1 MARKA
6 RCIFLKR
13 PPQKSPK
20 TATVNPNVDHFGY
33 RQDRLYAEEVPL
45 SAIAERVGT
54 PCYVYSRATLER
66 HFQVFDEAFGEWPHH
81 ICFAVKANGNL
92 AVLQV
97 LERLGAGFDIVSGG
111 ELARVLAA
119 GGRASDVVFSG
130 VGKSSDE
137 IAKALTAGVRILS
150 IESGEELERVNA
162 VALSLGRKAP
172 IGIRINPDVDPNTHP
187 YIATGLRENKFGV
200 PAADAPALYRKA
212 NAMAG
217 IEVVGI
223 GCHIGSQL
231 TEIAPF
237 CDAVERVLD
246 VVDTLV
252 QDDIELSH
260 LDLGG
265 GVGIRYSDETPPDPK
280 DYVQAILAILKRR
293 NCDLAVTLEPGR
305 AIAGNAGVL
314 LSSVE
319 YIKSG
324 PEKDFV
330 IVDAAMN
337 DLLRPALYQAWHEVV
352 RADRGPDREMHT
364 CDVVGPVCETG
375 DFIARDRQLAVAPG
389 DLVAVRSVGAYG
401 FVMASN
407 YNTRPRPAEVMVD
420 GDQLYVVRERE
431 QTADLFSAETL
442 LP

>member
-1 MARKA
+1 M
-6 RCIFLKR
+6 
-13 PPQKSPK
+13 
-20 TATVNPNVDHFGY
+20 
-33 RQDRLYAEEVPL
+33 
-45 SAIAERVGT
+45 
-54 PCYVYSRATLER
+54 
-66 HFQVFDEAFGEWPHH
+66 
-81 ICFAVKANGNL
+81 
-92 AVLQV
+92 
-97 LERLGAGFDIVSGG
+97 
-111 ELARVLAA
+111 ARVLAA
-119 GGRASDVVFSG
+119 GGRASNVVFSG

-162 VALSLGRKAP
+162 VALSLGHKAP

-200 PAADAPALYRKA
+200 PAADAPELYRKA
-212 NAMAG
+212 SAMAG

-246 VVDTLV
+246 VVDTLA
-252 QDDIELSH
+252 QDDIRLSH

-352 RADRGPDREMHT
+352 RADRGPDRKMLT

-389 DLVAVRSVGAYG
+389 DLVVVRSVGAYG

>member
-1 MARKA
+1 M
-6 RCIFLKR
+6 
-13 PPQKSPK
+13 
-20 TATVNPNVDHFGY
+20 DHFGY

-45 SAIAERVGT
+45 SVIAERVGT

-66 HFQVFDEAFGEWPHH
+66 HYRVFDEAFDDWPHH

-162 VALSLGRKAP
+162 VALSLGSKAP

-217 IEVVGI
+217 IEVAGI

-246 VVDTLV
+246 VVDTLA
-252 QDDIELSH
+252 QDDIVLSH

-352 RADRGPDREMHT
+352 RADRGPDREMLT

-420 GDQLYVVRERE
+420 GDQLHVVRERE

>member
-1 MARKA
+1 M
-6 RCIFLKR
+6 
-13 PPQKSPK
+13 
-20 TATVNPNVDHFGY
+20 DHFGY

-54 PCYVYSRATLER
+54 PCYVYSHATLER
-66 HFQVFDEAFGEWPHH
+66 HYRVFDEAFGDWPHH

-119 GGRASDVVFSG
+119 GGRASNVVFSG

-162 VALSLGRKAP
+162 VALSIGHKAP

-200 PAADAPALYRKA
+200 PAADAPELYRKA
-212 NAMAG
+212 SAMAG

-246 VVDTLV
+246 VVDTLA
-252 QDDIELSH
+252 QEDIRLSH

-352 RADRGPDREMHT
+352 RADRGPDRKMLT

-389 DLVAVRSVGAYG
+389 DLVVVRSVGAYG

>member
-1 MARKA
+1 
-6 RCIFLKR
+6 
-13 PPQKSPK
+13 
-20 TATVNPNVDHFGY
+20 VDHFGY

-66 HFQVFDEAFGEWPHH
+66 HYQVFDEAFGEWPHH

-162 VALSLGRKAP
+162 VALSLGHKAP

-246 VVDTLV
+246 VVDTLA

-352 RADRGPDREMHT
+352 RADRGPDRKMLT

-420 GDQLYVVRERE
+420 GDQLHVVRERE

>member
-1 MARKA
+1 M
-6 RCIFLKR
+6 
-13 PPQKSPK
+13 
-20 TATVNPNVDHFGY
+20 DHFGY
-33 RQDRLYAEEVPL
+33 RQDRLYAEDVLL

-66 HFQVFDEAFGEWPHH
+66 HYQVFDEAFGEWPHH

-119 GGRASDVVFSG
+119 GGRASNVVFSG

-162 VALSLGRKAP
+162 VALSLGHKAP

-200 PAADAPALYRKA
+200 PAVDAPALYGKA

-252 QDDIELSH
+252 QYDIVLSH

-265 GVGIRYSDETPPDPK
+265 GVGIRYSDETPRDPK

-352 RADRGPDREMHT
+352 RADRGPDRQMHT

-407 YNTRPRPAEVMVD
+407 YNPRPRPAEVMVD

>member
-1 MARKA
+1 M
-6 RCIFLKR
+6 
-13 PPQKSPK
+13 
-20 TATVNPNVDHFGY
+20 DHFGY

-66 HFQVFDEAFGEWPHH
+66 HYRVFDEAFGDWPHH

-119 GGRASDVVFSG
+119 GGRAGDVVFSG

-150 IESGEELERVNA
+150 IESWEELERVNA

-200 PAADAPALYRKA
+200 PAVDAPALYQKA

-252 QDDIELSH
+252 QDDIVLSH

-352 RADRGPDREMHT
+352 RADRGPDRQMHA

-420 GDQLYVVRERE
+420 GDQVYVVRERE

>member
-1 MARKA
+1 
-6 RCIFLKR
+6 
-13 PPQKSPK
+13 
-20 TATVNPNVDHFGY
+20 VDHFGY

-54 PCYVYSRATLER
+54 PCYVYSHATLER
-66 HFQVFDEAFGEWPHH
+66 HYRVFDEAFGDWPHH

-119 GGRASDVVFSG
+119 GGRASNVVFSG

-162 VALSLGRKAP
+162 VALSLGHKAP

-200 PAADAPALYRKA
+200 PAADAPELYRKA
-212 NAMAG
+212 SAMAG

-246 VVDTLV
+246 VVDTLA
-252 QDDIELSH
+252 QDDIRLSH

-352 RADRGPDREMHT
+352 RADRGPDRKMLT

-389 DLVAVRSVGAYG
+389 DLVVVRSVGAYG

-420 GDQLYVVRERE
+420 GDQIYVVRERE

>member
-1 MARKA
+1 M
-6 RCIFLKR
+6 
-13 PPQKSPK
+13 
-20 TATVNPNVDHFGY
+20 DHFGY

-45 SAIAERVGT
+45 SVIAERVGT

-66 HFQVFDEAFGEWPHH
+66 HYRVFDEAFGDWPHH

-162 VALSLGRKAP
+162 VALSLGHKAP

-246 VVDTLV
+246 VVDILA
-252 QDDIELSH
+252 QDDIRLSH

-352 RADRGPDREMHT
+352 RADRGPDRKMLT

-420 GDQLYVVRERE
+420 GDQLHVVRERE

>member
-1 MARKA
+1 M
-6 RCIFLKR
+6 
-13 PPQKSPK
+13 
-20 TATVNPNVDHFGY
+20 DHFGY

-54 PCYVYSRATLER
+54 PCYVYSHATLVR
-66 HFQVFDEAFGEWPHH
+66 HYRVFDETFGDWPHH

-92 AVLQV
+92 AVLQL

-119 GGRASDVVFSG
+119 GGRASNVVFSG

-162 VALSLGRKAP
+162 VALSLGHRAP

-200 PAADAPALYRKA
+200 PAADAPELYRKA
-212 NAMAG
+212 SGMAG

-246 VVDTLV
+246 VVDTLA
-252 QDDIELSH
+252 QDDIRLSH

-352 RADRGPDREMHT
+352 RADRGPDRKMLT

-375 DFIARDRQLAVAPG
+375 DFIARDRRLAVAPG
-389 DLVAVRSVGAYG
+389 DLVVVRSVGAYG

-431 QTADLFSAETL
+431 QTADLFSTETL

>member
-1 MARKA
+1 M
-6 RCIFLKR
+6 
-13 PPQKSPK
+13 
-20 TATVNPNVDHFGY
+20 DHFGY

-246 VVDTLV
+246 VVDTLA

-305 AIAGNAGVL
+305 AIAGNAGLL

>member
-1 MARKA
+1 M
-6 RCIFLKR
+6 
-13 PPQKSPK
+13 
-20 TATVNPNVDHFGY
+20 DHFGY

-66 HFQVFDEAFGEWPHH
+66 HYQVFDEAFGEWPHH

-246 VVDTLV
+246 VVDTLA

-352 RADRGPDREMHT
+352 RVDRGPDREMHT

>member
-1 MARKA
+1 M
-6 RCIFLKR
+6 
-13 PPQKSPK
+13 
-20 TATVNPNVDHFGY
+20 DHFGY

-66 HFQVFDEAFGEWPHH
+66 HYQVFDEAFGEWPHH

-246 VVDTLV
+246 VVDTLA

>member
-1 MARKA
+1 M
-6 RCIFLKR
+6 
-13 PPQKSPK
+13 
-20 TATVNPNVDHFGY
+20 DHFGY

-66 HFQVFDEAFGEWPHH
+66 HYRVFDEAFGDWPHH

-162 VALSLGRKAP
+162 VALSLGHKAP

-246 VVDTLV
+246 VVDTLA
-252 QDDIELSH
+252 QDDIRLSH

-265 GVGIRYSDETPPDPK
+265 GVGIRYADETPPDPK

-352 RADRGPDREMHT
+352 RADRGPDRKMLT

-420 GDQLYVVRERE
+420 GDQLHVVRERE

>member
-1 MARKA
+1 M
-6 RCIFLKR
+6 
-13 PPQKSPK
+13 
-20 TATVNPNVDHFGY
+20 DHFGY
-33 RQDRLYAEEVPL
+33 RQDRLYAEEVPF

-66 HFQVFDEAFGEWPHH
+66 HYRVFDEAFGDWPHH

-119 GGRASDVVFSG
+119 GGCAGDVVFSG

-162 VALSLGRKAP
+162 VALSLGSKAP

-200 PAADAPALYRKA
+200 PAADAPSLYRKA

-231 TEIAPF
+231 TEMAPF
-237 CDAVERVLD
+237 CDAVEKVLD
-246 VVDTLV
+246 VVETLA
-252 QDDIELSH
+252 DDGIVLSH

-324 PEKDFV
+324 PEKVFV
-330 IVDAAMN
+330 IVDVAMN

-352 RADRGPDREMHT
+352 RVDRGPDRKMHA
-364 CDVVGPVCETG
+364 CDIVGPVCETG

-420 GDQLYVVRERE
+420 GDQLHVVRERE

>member
-1 MARKA
+1 M
-6 RCIFLKR
+6 
-13 PPQKSPK
+13 
-20 TATVNPNVDHFGY
+20 DHFGY

-66 HFQVFDEAFGEWPHH
+66 HYRVFDEAFGDWPHH

-162 VALSLGRKAP
+162 VALSLGHKAP

-231 TEIAPF
+231 TEVAPF

-246 VVDTLV
+246 VVDILA
-252 QDDIELSH
+252 QDDIVLSH

-352 RADRGPDREMHT
+352 RADRGPDRKMLT

-420 GDQLYVVRERE
+420 GDQLHVVRERE

>member
-1 MARKA
+1 M
-6 RCIFLKR
+6 
-13 PPQKSPK
+13 
-20 TATVNPNVDHFGY
+20 DHFGY

-45 SAIAERVGT
+45 STIAESVGT

-66 HFQVFDEAFGEWPHH
+66 HYRVFDEAFGDWPHH

-119 GGRASDVVFSG
+119 AGRASDVVFSG

-162 VALSLGRKAP
+162 VALSLGSKAP

-217 IEVVGI
+217 IEVAGI

-246 VVDTLV
+246 VVDTLA
-252 QDDIELSH
+252 QDDIVLSH

-352 RADRGPDREMHT
+352 RADRRPDREMLT

-420 GDQLYVVRERE
+420 GDQLFVVRERE

>member
-1 MARKA
+1 M
-6 RCIFLKR
+6 
-13 PPQKSPK
+13 
-20 TATVNPNVDHFGY
+20 DHFVY
-33 RQDRLYAEEVPL
+33 RQDRLYVEEVPL

-66 HFQVFDEAFGEWPHH
+66 HYRVFDEAFGDWPHH

-162 VALSLGRKAP
+162 VALSLGHKAP

-246 VVDTLV
+246 VVDTLA
-252 QDDIELSH
+252 QDDIVLSH

-265 GVGIRYSDETPPDPK
+265 GVGIRYADETPPDPK
-280 DYVQAILAILKRR
+280 DYVQAILAIIKRR

-352 RADRGPDREMHT
+352 RADRGPDRKMLT

-420 GDQLYVVRERE
+420 GDQLHVVRERE
-431 QTADLFSAETL
+431 QTADLFSAETF

>member
-1 MARKA
+1 M
-6 RCIFLKR
+6 
-13 PPQKSPK
+13 
-20 TATVNPNVDHFGY
+20 DHFVY
-33 RQDRLYAEEVPL
+33 RQDRLYVEEVPL

-66 HFQVFDEAFGEWPHH
+66 HYRVFDEAFSDWPHH

-162 VALSLGRKAP
+162 VALSLGHKAP

-246 VVDTLV
+246 VVDILA
-252 QDDIELSH
+252 QDDIVLSH

-352 RADRGPDREMHT
+352 RADRGPDRKMLT

-389 DLVAVRSVGAYG
+389 DLIAVRSVGAYG

-420 GDQLYVVRERE
+420 GDQLHVVRERE

>member
-1 MARKA
+1 M
-6 RCIFLKR
+6 
-13 PPQKSPK
+13 
-20 TATVNPNVDHFGY
+20 DHFGY

-45 SAIAERVGT
+45 SVIAERVGT

-66 HFQVFDEAFGEWPHH
+66 HYRVFDEAFCDWPHH

-162 VALSLGRKAP
+162 VALSLGSKAP

-246 VVDTLV
+246 VVDTLA
-252 QDDIELSH
+252 QDDIVLSH

-280 DYVQAILAILKRR
+280 DYVQAILAILRRR

-352 RADRGPDREMHT
+352 RADRRPDREMLT

-420 GDQLYVVRERE
+420 GDQLHVVRERE

>member
-1 MARKA
+1 M
-6 RCIFLKR
+6 
-13 PPQKSPK
+13 
-20 TATVNPNVDHFGY
+20 DHFGY

-45 SAIAERVGT
+45 STIAESVGT

-66 HFQVFDEAFGEWPHH
+66 HYRVFDEAFGDWPHH

-119 GGRASDVVFSG
+119 GGCAGDVVFSG

-137 IAKALTAGVRILS
+137 IAQALNAGVRILS
-150 IESGEELERVNA
+150 IESGEELDRVNA
-162 VALSLGRKAP
+162 VALSLGTQAP

-246 VVDTLV
+246 VVDTLA

-265 GVGIRYSDETPPDPK
+265 GVGIRYSNETPPDPK

-420 GDQLYVVRERE
+420 GDQLFVVRERE

>member
-1 MARKA
+1 M
-6 RCIFLKR
+6 
-13 PPQKSPK
+13 
-20 TATVNPNVDHFGY
+20 DHFGY

-66 HFQVFDEAFGEWPHH
+66 HYRVFDEAFGEWPHH

-200 PAADAPALYRKA
+200 PATDAPALYRKA

-375 DFIARDRQLAVAPG
+375 DFIARNRQLAVAPG

>member
-1 MARKA
+1 M
-6 RCIFLKR
+6 
-13 PPQKSPK
+13 
-20 TATVNPNVDHFGY
+20 DHFGY

-45 SAIAERVGT
+45 SVIAERVGT

-66 HFQVFDEAFGEWPHH
+66 HYRVFDEAFGDWPHH

-162 VALSLGRKAP
+162 VALSLGHKAP

-231 TEIAPF
+231 TEVAPF

-246 VVDTLV
+246 VVDILA
-252 QDDIELSH
+252 QDDIRLSH

-352 RADRGPDREMHT
+352 RADRGPDRKMLT

-420 GDQLYVVRERE
+420 GDQLHVVRERE

>member
-1 MARKA
+1 M
-6 RCIFLKR
+6 
-13 PPQKSPK
+13 
-20 TATVNPNVDHFGY
+20 DHFGY

-45 SAIAERVGT
+45 SVIAERVGT

-66 HFQVFDEAFGEWPHH
+66 HYRVFDEAFDDWPHH

-162 VALSLGRKAP
+162 VALSLGSKAP

-217 IEVVGI
+217 IEVAGI

-246 VVDTLV
+246 VVDTLA
-252 QDDIELSH
+252 QDDIVLSH

-337 DLLRPALYQAWHEVV
+337 DLLRPALYQAWHEVL
-352 RADRGPDREMHT
+352 RADRGPDRKMLT

-407 YNTRPRPAEVMVD
+407 YNTRPRPAEVLVD
-420 GDQLYVVRERE
+420 GDQLHVVRERE

>member
-1 MARKA
+1 M
-6 RCIFLKR
+6 
-13 PPQKSPK
+13 
-20 TATVNPNVDHFGY
+20 DHFGY

-45 SAIAERVGT
+45 SVIAERVGT

-66 HFQVFDEAFGEWPHH
+66 HYRVFDEAFGDWPHH

-150 IESGEELERVNA
+150 IEPGEELERVNA
-162 VALSLGRKAP
+162 VALSLGHKAP

-231 TEIAPF
+231 TEVAPF

-246 VVDTLV
+246 VVDILA
-252 QDDIELSH
+252 QDDIVLSH

-352 RADRGPDREMHT
+352 RADRGPDRKMLT

-420 GDQLYVVRERE
+420 GDQLHVVRERE

>member
-1 MARKA
+1 M
-6 RCIFLKR
+6 
-13 PPQKSPK
+13 
-20 TATVNPNVDHFGY
+20 DHFGY

-45 SAIAERVGT
+45 STIAERVGT

-66 HFQVFDEAFGEWPHH
+66 HYRVFDEAFGDWPHH

-119 GGRASDVVFSG
+119 GGCAGDVVFSG

-137 IAKALTAGVRILS
+137 IAQALNAGVRILS

-162 VALSLGRKAP
+162 VALSLGRQAP

-237 CDAVERVLD
+237 CDAVEKVLD
-246 VVDTLV
+246 VVDTLA
-252 QDDIELSH
+252 QDDIVLSH

-293 NCDLAVTLEPGR
+293 NCNLAVTLEPGR

-330 IVDAAMN
+330 IIDAAMN

-352 RADRGPDREMHT
+352 RVDRGPDRKMRV

-420 GDQLYVVRERE
+420 GDQLHVVRERE

>member
-1 MARKA
+1 M
-6 RCIFLKR
+6 
-13 PPQKSPK
+13 
-20 TATVNPNVDHFGY
+20 DHFGY

-45 SAIAERVGT
+45 SVIAERVGT

-66 HFQVFDEAFGEWPHH
+66 HYRVFDEAFGDWPHH

-119 GGRASDVVFSG
+119 AGRASDVVFSG

-162 VALSLGRKAP
+162 VALSLGSKAP

-217 IEVVGI
+217 IEVAGI

-246 VVDTLV
+246 VVDTLA
-252 QDDIELSH
+252 QDDIVLSH

-352 RADRGPDREMHT
+352 RADRGPDREMLT

-420 GDQLYVVRERE
+420 GDQLHVVRERE

>member
-1 MARKA
+1 M
-6 RCIFLKR
+6 
-13 PPQKSPK
+13 
-20 TATVNPNVDHFGY
+20 DHFGY

-45 SAIAERVGT
+45 SAIAEHVGT

-66 HFQVFDEAFGEWPHH
+66 HYRVFDEAFGDWPHH

-119 GGRASDVVFSG
+119 GGCAGDVVFSG

-137 IAKALTAGVRILS
+137 IAQALNAGVRILS

-162 VALSLGRKAP
+162 VALSLGRQAP

-237 CDAVERVLD
+237 CDAVEKVLD
-246 VVDTLV
+246 VVDTLA
-252 QDDIELSH
+252 QDDIVLSH

-293 NCDLAVTLEPGR
+293 NCNLAVTLEPGR

-330 IVDAAMN
+330 IIDAAMN

-352 RADRGPDREMHT
+352 RVDRGPDRKMRV

-420 GDQLYVVRERE
+420 GDQLHVVRERE

>member
-1 MARKA
+1 M
-6 RCIFLKR
+6 
-13 PPQKSPK
+13 
-20 TATVNPNVDHFGY
+20 DHFGY

-66 HFQVFDEAFGEWPHH
+66 HYRVFDEAFGDWPHH

-119 GGRASDVVFSG
+119 GGRAGDVVFSG

-162 VALSLGRKAP
+162 VALSLGSQAP

-237 CDAVERVLD
+237 CDAVEKVLD
-246 VVDTLV
+246 VVDTLA
-252 QDDIELSH
+252 QDDIVLSH

-352 RADRGPDREMHT
+352 RVDRGADRKMRV

-420 GDQLYVVRERE
+420 GDQLHVVRERE

>member
-1 MARKA
+1 M
-6 RCIFLKR
+6 
-13 PPQKSPK
+13 
-20 TATVNPNVDHFGY
+20 DHFGY

-45 SAIAERVGT
+45 SVIAERVGT
-54 PCYVYSRATLER
+54 PCYVYSRSTLER
-66 HFQVFDEAFGEWPHH
+66 HYRVFDEAFGDWPHH

-162 VALSLGRKAP
+162 VALSLGSKAP

-212 NAMAG
+212 NSMAG
-217 IEVVGI
+217 IEVAGI

-246 VVDTLV
+246 VVDTLA
-252 QDDIELSH
+252 QDDIVLSH

-352 RADRGPDREMHT
+352 RADRGPDREMLT

-420 GDQLYVVRERE
+420 GDQLHVVRERE

>member
-1 MARKA
+1 M
-6 RCIFLKR
+6 
-13 PPQKSPK
+13 
-20 TATVNPNVDHFGY
+20 DHFGY

-66 HFQVFDEAFGEWPHH
+66 HYRVFDEAFGDWPHH

-162 VALSLGRKAP
+162 VALSLGHKAP

-231 TEIAPF
+231 TEVAPF

-246 VVDTLV
+246 VVDTLA
-252 QDDIELSH
+252 QDDIALSH

-280 DYVQAILAILKRR
+280 DYVQSILAILKRR

-352 RADRGPDREMHT
+352 RADRGPDRKMLT

-420 GDQLYVVRERE
+420 GDQLHVVRERE

>member
-1 MARKA
+1 M
-6 RCIFLKR
+6 
-13 PPQKSPK
+13 
-20 TATVNPNVDHFGY
+20 DHFGY

-45 SAIAERVGT
+45 SVIAERVGT

-66 HFQVFDEAFGEWPHH
+66 HYRVFDEAFDDWPHH

-119 GGRASDVVFSG
+119 GGRANDVVFSG

-162 VALSLGRKAP
+162 VALSLGSKAP

-217 IEVVGI
+217 IEVAGI

-246 VVDTLV
+246 VVDTLA
-252 QDDIELSH
+252 QDDIVLSH

-352 RADRGPDREMHT
+352 RADRRPDREMLT

-420 GDQLYVVRERE
+420 GDQLHVVRERE

>member
-1 MARKA
+1 M
-6 RCIFLKR
+6 
-13 PPQKSPK
+13 
-20 TATVNPNVDHFGY
+20 DHFGY
-33 RQDRLYAEEVPL
+33 RQDRLYAEEVPF

-66 HFQVFDEAFGEWPHH
+66 HYRVFDEAFGDWPHH

-119 GGRASDVVFSG
+119 GGRAGDVVFSG

-162 VALSLGRKAP
+162 VALSLGSKAP

-200 PAADAPALYRKA
+200 PAADAPSLYRKA

-231 TEIAPF
+231 TEMAPF
-237 CDAVERVLD
+237 CDAVEKVLD
-246 VVDTLV
+246 VVETLA
-252 QDDIELSH
+252 DDGIVLSH

-324 PEKDFV
+324 PEKVFV
-330 IVDAAMN
+330 IVDVAMN

-352 RADRGPDREMHT
+352 RVDRGPDRKMHA
-364 CDVVGPVCETG
+364 CDIVGPVCETG

-420 GDQLYVVRERE
+420 GDQLHVVRERE